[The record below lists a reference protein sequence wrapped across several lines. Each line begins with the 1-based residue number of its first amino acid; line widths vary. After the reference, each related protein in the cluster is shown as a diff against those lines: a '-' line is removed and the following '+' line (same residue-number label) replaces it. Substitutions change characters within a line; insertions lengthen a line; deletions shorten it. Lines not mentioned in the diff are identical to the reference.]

1 MTRALL
7 VALLLVATNLHALTE
22 QEKRGQQI
30 YRTGESPSGTEI
42 TALVGDDAMPVPA
55 SVLPCASCHGRD
67 GRGKEEGGIR
77 PSNLQWDV
85 LTKPYEVGTRKH
97 PPYTPS
103 TLRRAITTGL
113 DPAKQKLH
121 SAMPRYQMTLA
132 DADDLVAYL
141 RRVGTDRDPGL
152 TDDAIRLGVLLP
164 PAGNEREAIRTALL
178 EAFAGVDVFG
188 RRVEL
193 RFDPSFGE
201 VFAIAAA
208 YIVGREA
215 EVAKSVAEEKLP
227 TIAAFSLRGPEADR
241 YLFHLLPR
249 LEEQS
254 LALVRTLPEETPLRI
269 EHDAATADVAA
280 SLARHLGARIRD
292 DATAALYLKDVD
304 ATTAATTLLVPAVF
318 AGPAIFETKAKV
330 FVALPAP
337 VANPT
342 RAAALAS
349 ITLMVRALERIGR
362 DVDRESL
369 VDMLE
374 TFRREPTGLTPAV
387 TWSRNAHVGTTACTI
402 LRVEGARLVPFADG
416 P

>member
-1 MTRALL
+1 MKRLILILL
-7 VALLLVATNLHALTE
+7 VAVNIHALTE

-30 YRTGESPSGTEI
+30 YRTGESPSGATI
-42 TALVGDDAMPVPA
+42 TALVGEESMPVPA

-67 GRGKEEGGIR
+67 GRGKAEGGIK

-85 LTKPYEVGTRKH
+85 LTKPYEVGPRKH
-97 PPYTPS
+97 PPYTPA

-121 SAMPRYQMTLA
+121 PAMPRYQMTLG
-132 DADDLVAYL
+132 DAEDLVAYL
-141 RRVGTDRDPGL
+141 QKIGTDRDPGL

-164 PAGNEREAIRTALL
+164 PDGRESDAIRQALTEEL
-178 EAFAGVDVFG
+178 ANVDLFG

-193 RFDPSFGE
+193 RFNATE

-208 YIVGREA
+208 YIVGRES
-215 EVAKSVAEEKLP
+215 EVAKQIAEQRVP

-249 LEEQS
+249 LEEQA
-254 LALVRTLPEETPLRI
+254 LALLREVKDEPIRI
-269 EHDAATADVAA
+269 EYDQNTADVAA
-280 SLARHLGARIRD
+280 RVARHAGERIRE
-292 DATAALYLKDVD
+292 DATNVLYLKDVV
-304 ATTAATTLLVPAVF
+304 ATENAKTLLVPALF
-318 AGPAIFETKAKV
+318 ASPAIFESKAKV
-330 FVALPAP
+330 LVALPSA

-349 ITLMVRALERIGR
+349 ARLMVRALERAGR

-369 VDMLE
+369 VDVLE
-374 TFRREPTGLTPAV
+374 SFRREETGLVPPV
-387 TWSRNAHVGTTACTI
+387 TWTKTSHVGIRDCTI
-402 LRVEGARLVPFADG
+402 LRVENGRLVPR
-416 P
+416 

>member
-1 MTRALL
+1 MRIVLAILL
-7 VALLLVATNLHALTE
+7 ATILGGLESQAAELTA

-30 YRTGESPSGTEI
+30 YRTGESPSGSEI
-42 TALVGDDAMPVPA
+42 TALVGEEAMPVPA

-67 GRGKEEGGIR
+67 GRGREEGGLK

-97 PPYTPS
+97 PPYTPA

-121 SAMPRYQMTLA
+121 TAMPRYQMTLA
-132 DADDLVAYL
+132 DVNDLVAYL
-141 RRVGTDRDPGL
+141 QKVGTDRDPGL
-152 TDDAIRLGVLLP
+152 SDDSIRLGVLLP
-164 PAGNEREAIRTALL
+164 PSGTERESIRETLL
-178 EAFAGVDVFG
+178 EYFADMTLFG

-193 RFDPSFGE
+193 RFDSTD

-208 YIVGREA
+208 YIVGREN
-215 EVAKSVAEEKLP
+215 EVARQVAEQRVP
-227 TIAAFSLRGPEADR
+227 TIAAFSVRGPEADR

-254 LALVRTLPEETPLRI
+254 LALVRTLPADAPLRI

-280 SLARHLGARIRD
+280 RLVRELGPRLRA
-292 DATAALYLKDVD
+292 DAPNVLLLKDGMPAN
-304 ATTAATTLLVPAVF
+304 ATTVLVPVLF

-330 FVALPAP
+330 LVALPASVP
-337 VANPT
+337 NPT
-342 RAAALAS
+342 RASALAAA
-349 ITLMVRALERIGR
+349 TLMVRALERLGR

-374 TFRREPTGLTPAV
+374 TFRAEQTGLTPAV
-387 TWSRNAHVGTTACTI
+387 TWTRNGHVGTGECTI
-402 LRVEGARLVPFADG
+402 LRVDGRQLVPL
-416 P
+416 